1 MSAQV
6 PVPLMKW
13 YQHGLSES
21 TNLVIPLIKTFT
33 GWLQHSGKYPNKNLY
48 SLILHFPALSS
59 IPHQLKGQTPEILVG
74 YSWHH
79 APSHLYVVAIEHMQ
93 LPPCIDWSPWRTL
106 IDWSI
111 EQYWWHHRTMNSKI
125 SIASLAQ
132 MKVCFNGSDFLISLI
147 WL

>member
-6 PVPLMKW
+6 PVLLHKVVSAW
-13 YQHGLSES
+13 TLSES
-21 TNLVIPLIKTFT
+21 ANLVIPLIKTFT
-33 GWLQHSGKYPNKNLY
+33 GWLQHSGKYPNKN

-59 IPHQLKGQTPEILVG
+59 IPHQLKGQTPEILAG

-79 APSHLYVVAIEHMQ
+79 APSHLYVVSIEHMQ
-93 LPPCIDWSPWRTL
+93 LLPCIDWSPWRTL

-111 EQYWWHHRTMNSKI
+111 EQYLWHRTMNSKI